1 MYEYVSNTHPFISSS
16 LSDYLFEDEPLV
28 NRFIS
33 VPKEQSNLNCA
44 AFMAGVVEA
53 FLCGVQ
59 FVSTVSLLKL
69 NTHTL
74 SLSSLV
80 KSKLFLSKS
89 RRQQH
94 LKSHLRILLYKEIK
108 EWKVT
113 NNSLFLIFGFTHLK
127 IQNSKL
133 FSSINC
139 EEMIYIYIEKLINE
153 LVNIIKLLIRRSK
166 PRIIK
171 CSQIKMKSNL

>member
-113 NNSLFLIFGFTHLK
+113 NNSYIFNIWIYTLK
-127 IQNSKL
+127 NSK
-133 FSSINC
+133 FKIVF
-139 EEMIYIYIEKLINE
+139 KH
-153 LVNIIKLLIRRSK
+153 
-166 PRIIK
+166 
-171 CSQIKMKSNL
+171 